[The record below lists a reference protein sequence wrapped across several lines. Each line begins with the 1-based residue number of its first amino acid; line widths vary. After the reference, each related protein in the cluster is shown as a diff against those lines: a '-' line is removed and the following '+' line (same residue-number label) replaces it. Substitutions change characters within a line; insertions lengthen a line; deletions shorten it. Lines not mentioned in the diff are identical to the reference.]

1 MLCGVGLKN
10 TPIKHKNKKGDL
22 VVCVFFLNKKAPIY
36 QAQTKTQKHNHK
48 ILHASTILLAI
59 FANHIRDAVIYVLAE
74 FVR

>member
-48 ILHASTILLAI
+48 ILHASTILVAI
-59 FANHIRDAVIYVLAE
+59 FAHHIRSQTLTQ
-74 FVR
+74 